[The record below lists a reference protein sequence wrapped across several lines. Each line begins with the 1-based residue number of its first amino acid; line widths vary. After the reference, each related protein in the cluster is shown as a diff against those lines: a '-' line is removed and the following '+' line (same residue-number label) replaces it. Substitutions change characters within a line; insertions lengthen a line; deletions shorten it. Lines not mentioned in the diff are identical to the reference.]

1 MRQPLVIIW
10 PLISPSSAAPS
21 AMSGKS
27 ESSTDFS
34 LTSAALIFRRL
45 ARSFR
50 AFSTAESLL
59 MAIRDS
65 NVPPGFFVP
74 AIHFEP
80 EIGYG
85 QLLTGDLRSDFVV
98 ALLPRSPPSLHA
110 RYVRR
115 VLPHEIRVPV
125 RFRSLHQPNHL
136 PIRLTRLLN
145 LSTVNFPT

>member
-34 LTSAALIFRRL
+34 LTSAALIFRRR
-45 ARSFR
+45 ARSFL

-65 NVPPGFFVP
+65 NVPLGFFVP
-74 AIHFEP
+74 AINAYHFEP
-80 EIGYG
+80 ENVNG
-85 QLLTGDLRSDFVV
+85 QLESRGLQSGV
-98 ALLPRSPPSLHA
+98 ALTP
-110 RYVRR
+110 
-115 VLPHEIRVPV
+115 
-125 RFRSLHQPNHL
+125 
-136 PIRLTRLLN
+136 
-145 LSTVNFPT
+145 